1 LCVERCRRVRRYGE
15 QQEERVLKKAKKIKK
30 NRAEGVLGLV
40 RLECDV
46 MGLNWEGSILA
57 LGEAPGSSTDG
68 FLMRAEEVLLWGSRW
83 FASIM
88 KTVERKGTQFVDVR
102 CVVAIFFVLEG
113 LD

>member
-1 LCVERCRRVRRYGE
+1 
-15 QQEERVLKKAKKIKK
+15 
-30 NRAEGVLGLV
+30 
-40 RLECDV
+40 
-46 MGLNWEGSILA
+46 MLA

-113 LD
+113 SD